1 MKTTYEGELQL
12 MNWGESSNS
21 GAWVKFW
28 IPPEGLESFRDLKTK
43 SGKIAGHRMMA
54 VLVEI
59 GDDEQPVQRE
69 EVKDEKKIKPRDLCI
84 IACKFCKDINFQH
97 WVHSFQTGACQTEEE
112 ARQFILDT
120 CGVLSRK
127 ELDNHQTAANR
138 FHALIRQ
145 PFLEWKAQP

>member
-1 MKTTYEGELQL
+1 MKTTYEGEMQL

-28 IPPEGLESFRDLKTK
+28 IPPEGLESFRDLRTK

-69 EVKDEKKIKPRDLCI
+69 EVKEEKLKGGELARM
-84 IACKFCKDINFQH
+84 AGVFCKDLTFLSFAN
-97 WVHSFQTGACQTEEE
+97 VHSENE
-112 ARQFILDT
+112 AKIMICHT
-120 CGVLSRK
+120 CGIESRA
-127 ELDNHQTAANR
+127 ELDHNPIAANK
-138 FHALIRQ
+138 FHELFRK
-145 PFLEWKAQP
+145 PFNEWRGK

>member
-1 MKTTYEGELQL
+1 MKTTYEGEMQL

-28 IPPEGLESFRDLKTK
+28 MPPEGLESFRDLRTK

-69 EVKDEKKIKPRDLCI
+69 EVKEEKPKGGELARM
-84 IACKFCKDINFQH
+84 AGVFCKDRDFWNFLKLD
-97 WVHSFQTGACQTEEE
+97 SEE
-112 ARQFILDT
+112 ATKNWICFK
-120 CGVLSRK
+120 CGIKSRA
-127 ELDNHQTAANR
+127 ELDHNSIAANK
-138 FHALIRQ
+138 FHELFRK
-145 PFLEWKAQP
+145 PFNEWRGK

>member
-1 MKTTYEGELQL
+1 MKTTYEGEMQL

-28 IPPEGLESFRDLKTK
+28 IPPEGLELFRDLRTK

-69 EVKDEKKIKPRDLCI
+69 EVKDEKPKGGELARM
-84 IACKFCKDINFQH
+84 AGVFCKRPDFWAFTKTI
-97 WVHSFQTGACQTEEE
+97 GEED
-112 ARQFILDT
+112 ATTCIYQT
-120 CGVLSRK
+120 CGIESRV
-127 ELDNHQTAANR
+127 ELDHNPIAANK
-138 FHALIRQ
+138 FHELFRK
-145 PFLEWKAQP
+145 PFNEWRGK